1 MKTTFYFLLLA
12 FGLCFS
18 CASDDSTTEPEQTD
32 DELYFPALN
41 SDTWETKSISDLSW
55 NENEL
60 QPLLDFLEE
69 KNTKSF
75 IILHNGKI
83 VIEEYF
89 NTHND
94 SKLWY
99 WASAG
104 KTLTTAVSGIAEDKG
119 ILNINDKVSDY
130 LGTGWTSTPS
140 NKEDLITCK
149 NLLSMN
155 SGLDDTLGDDV
166 SPENLQYIAD
176 AGNRWAYHNVYV
188 KMQDVIAEASNGSW
202 NNYFN
207 TNLRDKIGMS
217 GSWIQLGGLSVYW
230 SNTRSM
236 ARFGLLIYAKGL
248 WENNTIV
255 SESFL
260 SDATN
265 TSQNINEA
273 YGYMW
278 WLNGKD
284 SYHLPQSQMEFN
296 GKLIPNGPNDMYAAL
311 GKNDQKIYVVPSKKL
326 VIVRMGETADEDNFA
341 LSTFDN
347 DLWGK
352 INNLIN

>member
-104 KTLTTAVSGIAEDKG
+104 KTLTTAV
-119 ILNINDKVSDY
+119 
-130 LGTGWTSTPS
+130 
-140 NKEDLITCK
+140 
-149 NLLSMN
+149 
-155 SGLDDTLGDDV
+155 
-166 SPENLQYIAD
+166 
-176 AGNRWAYHNVYV
+176 
-188 KMQDVIAEASNGSW
+188 
-202 NNYFN
+202 
-207 TNLRDKIGMS
+207 
-217 GSWIQLGGLSVYW
+217 
-230 SNTRSM
+230 
-236 ARFGLLIYAKGL
+236 
-248 WENNTIV
+248 
-255 SESFL
+255 
-260 SDATN
+260 
-265 TSQNINEA
+265 
-273 YGYMW
+273 
-278 WLNGKD
+278 
-284 SYHLPQSQMEFN
+284 
-296 GKLIPNGPNDMYAAL
+296 
-311 GKNDQKIYVVPSKKL
+311 
-326 VIVRMGETADEDNFA
+326 
-341 LSTFDN
+341 
-347 DLWGK
+347 
-352 INNLIN
+352 